1 VYVIAGMVIP
11 KPAAS
16 DADAF
21 ADRRA
26 YPRIGL
32 ALPAVL
38 RANGERY
45 AVHLLDV
52 SAGGAKLKCAASLA
66 VGTSVMLDCGA
77 LCGAATVRWQNAGLA
92 GVKFDNELDERVV
105 QALVHRS
112 SALAALMKSRD

>member
-1 VYVIAGMVIP
+1 MYAIADMAIP
-11 KPAAS
+11 KPAAT

-26 YPRIGL
+26 YPRIEL

-38 RANGERY
+38 RGNDERY
-45 AVHLLDV
+45 SVQLLDV
-52 SAGGAKLKCAASLA
+52 SAGGAKLKCAASLT

-77 LCGAATVRWQNAGLA
+77 LCATATVRWQNAGLA
-92 GVKFDNELDERVV
+92 GVKFDKELDEGVV

-112 SALAALMKSRD
+112 SALAALMKSRE